1 MSWFGSASEWK
12 QGLGSLALSKVEELE
27 NQVERF
33 KRERQQKQNQ
43 LDTLQQALDKQKLKT
58 DDTAKEKQSLLKD
71 IEQLSR
77 SCEQLQLQL
86 QKSQH
91 DHVTS
96 SITLLPPRQTAA
108 VESLPSHSGEEVNS
122 LRKKVDELMQENRSL
137 QIQLGEQKTQAQSL
151 DSSLT
156 SSTSSLGDDDR
167 DFWGSERGN
176 KWSQRTPS
184 TTPRKALET
193 SEENP
198 FKTPFTGPHIKALGM
213 SEGNPIKSQSKL
225 HSLSSLSTSSLTPN
239 DDYIKEL
246 ERAVEQYKMELEG
259 LKSSSSAL
267 PDTSKLQQEVTT
279 LRATLDKANADL
291 STREKNIKAA
301 NEQLSMLKSNEEAA
315 AGKLV
320 KTEQRL
326 RAIQSELECQ
336 RHNSEAA
343 RKNQE
348 DKFKERERELSADIT
363 RAQNDMMGMERQIC
377 DLQTKLQQQETLSRN
392 TQNTLQASL
401 DKALAQIAS
410 VDKDCKVAVNR
421 SSQLE
426 AEIAKLEKTA
436 QDSAKTLT
444 QLRQDKEMAAA
455 QVLGLKTKLCAA
467 ESLVEKL
474 TTRVELAEQLADSR
488 KLELEQLHSDKDK
501 AVKEAENTITKLS
514 QEIIQLQEE
523 LKSKE
528 KQKEEAQQAINITK
542 DECDKKLAGINS
554 MEAEVTDMRGQ
565 VSKITADMECLKC
578 ETAASIKTAKEEASL
593 QVEKIQAAA
602 KLEIDEA
609 KMNAE
614 AEIAKIKE
622 ATELEVKNAKKTAA
636 ESIDLRHEETQAQL
650 NQMRQQVIEA
660 ETRVKVAEE
669 EKLEA
674 QNKEDAARGER
685 LAAEVSKWELE
696 GKNDTLKAD
705 IAQHLETINSLKY
718 EIEVLMREKAAEEH
732 HESQMREKEAS
743 VQMLTSSLE
752 EKKQTI
758 SDLEKKCFNLEV
770 KLETLSEDKEQIE
783 SQLKDERKLH
793 TDSIATLNK
802 SVEEKEL
809 TLAKNYKE
817 MDALTVTLAS
827 AQAENMELVDQLKSL
842 KGEME
847 DKFQNLQVSLVDSVT
862 ALEKE
867 RDFAIHLQSRCDS
880 HEQQLKEAREQKQQI
895 EVKYVNEEKHH
906 TESIRNLN
914 SILEKHEESL
924 EKKQKEM
931 ENLKSQL
938 ETMKAEN
945 RILEEERER
954 MITDNEEK
962 LSIVQGALEVAE
974 TQSANLKEQGHTLH
988 AKLDQLSITFENKA
1002 QTFVQERSELGQAIA
1017 CLKLSLEDLGNKHRE
1032 KSTKLTE
1039 AEQDICQLT
1048 VSIDEKTMAYNEV
1061 VSTLRSNESLIKER
1075 EIEIAKLEKL
1085 VEEATDN
1092 WRDSKC
1098 QCEILTCSLKEK
1110 EEELSQSSSTSR
1122 VLSEEFD
1129 ALKSRLE
1136 AAALE
1141 ISALKDDIVLKSQKM
1156 SELEIN
1162 AKRTEEAMARVE
1174 YLEEELKKLHEKHDV
1189 VVAQLSEA
1197 SVTLV
1202 TKEEECTQS
1211 RAAIEELENKKNAT
1225 IQSLQ
1230 DKQSLLSEEKKTLL
1244 ARLQEEEKKT
1254 SNASQNQ
1261 LEVKRQL
1268 DGTWAQSDEFQ
1279 KELEEHKSAV
1289 CKLKETHSRLLAEKL
1304 QWEEE
1309 QKLLKS
1315 TVENLQQAK
1324 NNLSSKVETLHNSN
1338 ACLRDN
1344 IETLRETSVALKSKY
1359 EEMVSSHK
1367 QLESSLTEK
1376 SEELEHLRVS
1386 HKMLQEMGQHT
1397 AETEYEELVVKHTK
1411 LAQDYGAV
1419 KSELDKVK
1427 EELDSAMRALQTAK
1441 KTMVDIETF
1450 HEVCKEKEFI
1460 SAELE
1465 NIHTEYLQ
1473 IYNEQTNLQELL
1485 RITEDRAKT
1494 NETERRKYEQNF
1506 LEMTEVLNARI
1517 TTLTDTVTSFNNKF
1531 KEQHDSFSALRKNF
1545 SYLEETLD
1553 EITSKFEEERK
1564 KGEMVQ
1570 KDFDNYREIITMM
1583 GHQQNCSE
1591 NNEVAE
1597 IRRENA
1603 DLIARFVQ
1611 VEKANKALHL
1621 TVCRLRKK
1629 EAELTLQ
1636 LEAASLTGDTVSA
1649 SQTSSHAESV
1659 EDHDVM
1665 LQEPSNMD
1673 SDTSET
1679 VSVQL
1684 RAAEATIV
1692 SLQHQLNTTSKE
1704 LESLRESNHNMQSEE
1719 CDKRISDVST
1729 EESDIIALKRE
1740 ILDLKNEVAA
1750 KERLIQEMGGNTE
1763 TLGLEIDNLETGN
1776 YSNVT
1781 QPQECYVETS
1791 PRKSSKV
1798 EEPEDEGGDMS
1809 IGKTCFGVLKD
1820 DRKALKE
1827 ELQYIKKELM
1837 VSQEQLKSNKS
1848 LKDQLKNELD
1858 EVREKLNQT
1867 LYDLE
1872 RTKNQ
1877 NKFNRTIAEEL
1888 EEKVSLLE
1896 TELKA
1901 AIDRSKQLQ
1910 EENKKLTF
1918 SSNSSQDE
1926 SFPERQ
1932 TDLSSSIITRLQEE
1946 RNNLQEKYNC
1956 LKEQLGKMFEK
1967 QENFNMEFEESNN
1980 KSEELAFLNEELSSK
1995 NDELASKNDLL
2006 ISKNEELTVML
2017 DELKNEVTELM
2028 GQNNVL
2034 KSNTETLNK
2043 KEEELLK
2050 ENEDLLA
2057 LKQDLDT
2064 QIQTTSQKL
2073 EEVMSGNK
2081 TLISRNT
2088 DIVLQNEM
2096 LIAENQH
2103 LKTSL
2108 ATNSEDLKEL
2118 EQLKKNIQ
2126 ILEKE
2131 LELKVHQIDTRCT
2144 ELATQVEVLK
2154 AEKEELV
2161 SSYGVVSSE
2170 KKELLTA
2177 SQELTVNYNAI
2188 VAQSD
2193 QILKENLELCS
2204 EKERLQ
2210 SEMNAI
2216 LKDKIELL
2224 SEKEKLQSQ
2233 LKHLEKERD
2242 QLCMEKEA
2250 LLTQKDELKL
2260 ERDLALNDEVEIS
2273 KQKSLEAKIKEFE
2286 KENDELISEKETL
2299 VKQNEDL
2306 LSEKS
2311 VMLNEKMLLLSEKKE
2326 LQAEKEMIVK
2336 ENNKLLSDKEA
2347 LQMEKQELLEQKNI
2361 ILSDKQ
2367 QLSST
2372 NAQLHSENAKILK
2385 EKEVMLSEREIL
2397 VREKDEIL
2405 KNVEDMASEK
2415 NIMIL
2420 EQQKLE
2426 GEMMSMRGENE
2437 QIKINMGKLKIKV
2450 EENELDIEGLHA
2462 TIKNLISLKES
2473 LVLEKDQLN
2482 KINEQQIQKMEK
2494 LTTELSTLQDQITN
2508 NSSQNENLLSQL
2520 TQHVAD
2526 KQLMNSEIEHLKSKA
2541 EDWLIKKDQLTE
2553 ISEQQQEEI
2562 DKLTSDISAL
2572 QSQITNLSSQNET
2585 LSSRCAQHNTDK
2597 KLIDSEIEQLKS
2609 NIKDLLTEKDHF
2621 LKINKQQCEEMEK
2634 LTRERTEL
2642 QEERKNIFS
2651 LNETLSSQITQHDT
2665 EKKLLHDKIDLLKSN
2680 MKGLTEEKDKFAQ
2693 DLEDARTCCKS
2704 FEDDNETQR
2713 KTLESQKI
2721 EIESLQN
2728 VIGSLKQQQLKQ
2740 DEAIETLKKSLTL
2753 KVEEVVEVSKEL
2765 ARVKEEL
2772 HVVQG
2777 DLQVSRENLSNKL
2790 KEATNLMMEK
2800 ASMEVEMASLKDKI
2814 SSVTE
2819 MEKCLITKEAEIE
2832 ELSNLVKESRTDL
2845 ATLRAKF
2852 SLNQKI
2858 SRKKE
2863 EELREYMKHI
2873 DDMKEEANQLK
2884 QQVNI
2889 AEERSTSHHKQL
2901 EKVTQQVAHWQ
2912 NRFNKKNTEA
2922 EEEASKHIEIINKML
2937 DLEERNE
2944 SLESKVVILQA
2955 QIKKLKSNNSKEI
2968 SQTETGRQKRNS
2980 NVISDASS
2988 SHIKEATGIQP
2999 SQGSDSQEIVG
3010 SSQTPV
3016 AKNSSSYQIT
3026 RRAVTR
3032 RATMLSLLN
3041 SSASSSPK
3049 ASSSS
3054 PQEGRTRLRRSRGG
3068 NLDGTSSIKL
3078 SHENKM
3084 RMRRS
3089 HSDLLSG
3096 TAPLDNETMKQAMK
3110 RVSASTSSLKCQ
3122 KKRRSGT
3129 DKPGLPGF
3137 AETLS
3142 TKLKKGLNDLPS
3154 DLESPGV
3161 VQRSTTLA
3169 KKMRAGEKLQEGG
3182 PLKYLNPNSPIH
3194 VSSRRSHS
3202 HRSSNVVTRS
3212 KAPCSAAHGEEC
3224 KTQ

>member
-1473 IYNEQTNLQELL
+1473 I
-1485 RITEDRAKT
+1485 
-1494 NETERRKYEQNF
+1494 
-1506 LEMTEVLNARI
+1506 
-1517 TTLTDTVTSFNNKF
+1517 
-1531 KEQHDSFSALRKNF
+1531 
-1545 SYLEETLD
+1545 
-1553 EITSKFEEERK
+1553 TSKFEEERK

-2790 KEATNLMMEK
+2790 KE
-2800 ASMEVEMASLKDKI
+2800 
-2814 SSVTE
+2814 
-2819 MEKCLITKEAEIE
+2819 IE

>member
-1473 IYNEQTNLQELL
+1473 I
-1485 RITEDRAKT
+1485 
-1494 NETERRKYEQNF
+1494 
-1506 LEMTEVLNARI
+1506 
-1517 TTLTDTVTSFNNKF
+1517 
-1531 KEQHDSFSALRKNF
+1531 
-1545 SYLEETLD
+1545 
-1553 EITSKFEEERK
+1553 TSKFEEERK

-2790 KEATNLMMEK
+2790 KE
-2800 ASMEVEMASLKDKI
+2800 
-2814 SSVTE
+2814 
-2819 MEKCLITKEAEIE
+2819 IE

-3169 KKMRAGEKLQEGG
+3169 KKMRAGEKLQ
-3182 PLKYLNPNSPIH
+3182 
-3194 VSSRRSHS
+3194 VSIMSI
-3202 HRSSNVVTRS
+3202 N
-3212 KAPCSAAHGEEC
+3212 
-3224 KTQ
+3224 

>member
-108 VESLPSHSGEEVNS
+108 VESLPSHSGDALSLSEVGTPSAEVSTLLLTSDPAQFSTGPATLPTEGPVWEEVNS

-1473 IYNEQTNLQELL
+1473 I
-1485 RITEDRAKT
+1485 
-1494 NETERRKYEQNF
+1494 
-1506 LEMTEVLNARI
+1506 
-1517 TTLTDTVTSFNNKF
+1517 
-1531 KEQHDSFSALRKNF
+1531 
-1545 SYLEETLD
+1545 
-1553 EITSKFEEERK
+1553 TSKFEEERK

-2790 KEATNLMMEK
+2790 KE
-2800 ASMEVEMASLKDKI
+2800 
-2814 SSVTE
+2814 
-2819 MEKCLITKEAEIE
+2819 IE

-3169 KKMRAGEKLQEGG
+3169 KKMRAGEKLQT
-3182 PLKYLNPNSPIH
+3182 LL
-3194 VSSRRSHS
+3194 
-3202 HRSSNVVTRS
+3202 
-3212 KAPCSAAHGEEC
+3212 
-3224 KTQ
+3224 

>member
-108 VESLPSHSGEEVNS
+108 VESLPSHSGDALSLSEVGTPSAEVSTLLLTSDPAQFSTGPATLPTEGPVWEEVNS

-246 ERAVEQYKMELEG
+246 ERAVEQYKMELEVDFEG
-259 LKSSSSAL
+259 
-267 PDTSKLQQEVTT
+267 
-279 LRATLDKANADL
+279 
-291 STREKNIKAA
+291 
-301 NEQLSMLKSNEEAA
+301 
-315 AGKLV
+315 AGCLLV

-1338 ACLRDN
+1338 ACLR
-1344 IETLRETSVALKSKY
+1344 
-1359 EEMVSSHK
+1359 
-1367 QLESSLTEK
+1367 
-1376 SEELEHLRVS
+1376 
-1386 HKMLQEMGQHT
+1386 
-1397 AETEYEELVVKHTK
+1397 
-1411 LAQDYGAV
+1411 
-1419 KSELDKVK
+1419 
-1427 EELDSAMRALQTAK
+1427 
-1441 KTMVDIETF
+1441 
-1450 HEVCKEKEFI
+1450 
-1460 SAELE
+1460 
-1465 NIHTEYLQ
+1465 
-1473 IYNEQTNLQELL
+1473 
-1485 RITEDRAKT
+1485 
-1494 NETERRKYEQNF
+1494 
-1506 LEMTEVLNARI
+1506 
-1517 TTLTDTVTSFNNKF
+1517 
-1531 KEQHDSFSALRKNF
+1531 
-1545 SYLEETLD
+1545 
-1553 EITSKFEEERK
+1553 
-1564 KGEMVQ
+1564 
-1570 KDFDNYREIITMM
+1570 
-1583 GHQQNCSE
+1583 
-1591 NNEVAE
+1591 
-1597 IRRENA
+1597 
-1603 DLIARFVQ
+1603 
-1611 VEKANKALHL
+1611 
-1621 TVCRLRKK
+1621 
-1629 EAELTLQ
+1629 
-1636 LEAASLTGDTVSA
+1636 
-1649 SQTSSHAESV
+1649 
-1659 EDHDVM
+1659 
-1665 LQEPSNMD
+1665 
-1673 SDTSET
+1673 
-1679 VSVQL
+1679 
-1684 RAAEATIV
+1684 
-1692 SLQHQLNTTSKE
+1692 
-1704 LESLRESNHNMQSEE
+1704 
-1719 CDKRISDVST
+1719 
-1729 EESDIIALKRE
+1729 
-1740 ILDLKNEVAA
+1740 
-1750 KERLIQEMGGNTE
+1750 
-1763 TLGLEIDNLETGN
+1763 
-1776 YSNVT
+1776 
-1781 QPQECYVETS
+1781 
-1791 PRKSSKV
+1791 
-1798 EEPEDEGGDMS
+1798 
-1809 IGKTCFGVLKD
+1809 
-1820 DRKALKE
+1820 
-1827 ELQYIKKELM
+1827 
-1837 VSQEQLKSNKS
+1837 
-1848 LKDQLKNELD
+1848 
-1858 EVREKLNQT
+1858 
-1867 LYDLE
+1867 
-1872 RTKNQ
+1872 
-1877 NKFNRTIAEEL
+1877 
-1888 EEKVSLLE
+1888 
-1896 TELKA
+1896 
-1901 AIDRSKQLQ
+1901 
-1910 EENKKLTF
+1910 
-1918 SSNSSQDE
+1918 
-1926 SFPERQ
+1926 
-1932 TDLSSSIITRLQEE
+1932 
-1946 RNNLQEKYNC
+1946 
-1956 LKEQLGKMFEK
+1956 
-1967 QENFNMEFEESNN
+1967 
-1980 KSEELAFLNEELSSK
+1980 
-1995 NDELASKNDLL
+1995 
-2006 ISKNEELTVML
+2006 
-2017 DELKNEVTELM
+2017 
-2028 GQNNVL
+2028 
-2034 KSNTETLNK
+2034 
-2043 KEEELLK
+2043 
-2050 ENEDLLA
+2050 
-2057 LKQDLDT
+2057 
-2064 QIQTTSQKL
+2064 
-2073 EEVMSGNK
+2073 
-2081 TLISRNT
+2081 
-2088 DIVLQNEM
+2088 
-2096 LIAENQH
+2096 
-2103 LKTSL
+2103 
-2108 ATNSEDLKEL
+2108 
-2118 EQLKKNIQ
+2118 
-2126 ILEKE
+2126 
-2131 LELKVHQIDTRCT
+2131 
-2144 ELATQVEVLK
+2144 
-2154 AEKEELV
+2154 
-2161 SSYGVVSSE
+2161 
-2170 KKELLTA
+2170 
-2177 SQELTVNYNAI
+2177 
-2188 VAQSD
+2188 
-2193 QILKENLELCS
+2193 
-2204 EKERLQ
+2204 
-2210 SEMNAI
+2210 
-2216 LKDKIELL
+2216 
-2224 SEKEKLQSQ
+2224 
-2233 LKHLEKERD
+2233 
-2242 QLCMEKEA
+2242 
-2250 LLTQKDELKL
+2250 
-2260 ERDLALNDEVEIS
+2260 
-2273 KQKSLEAKIKEFE
+2273 
-2286 KENDELISEKETL
+2286 
-2299 VKQNEDL
+2299 
-2306 LSEKS
+2306 
-2311 VMLNEKMLLLSEKKE
+2311 
-2326 LQAEKEMIVK
+2326 
-2336 ENNKLLSDKEA
+2336 
-2347 LQMEKQELLEQKNI
+2347 
-2361 ILSDKQ
+2361 
-2367 QLSST
+2367 
-2372 NAQLHSENAKILK
+2372 
-2385 EKEVMLSEREIL
+2385 
-2397 VREKDEIL
+2397 
-2405 KNVEDMASEK
+2405 
-2415 NIMIL
+2415 
-2420 EQQKLE
+2420 
-2426 GEMMSMRGENE
+2426 
-2437 QIKINMGKLKIKV
+2437 
-2450 EENELDIEGLHA
+2450 
-2462 TIKNLISLKES
+2462 
-2473 LVLEKDQLN
+2473 
-2482 KINEQQIQKMEK
+2482 
-2494 LTTELSTLQDQITN
+2494 
-2508 NSSQNENLLSQL
+2508 
-2520 TQHVAD
+2520 
-2526 KQLMNSEIEHLKSKA
+2526 
-2541 EDWLIKKDQLTE
+2541 
-2553 ISEQQQEEI
+2553 
-2562 DKLTSDISAL
+2562 
-2572 QSQITNLSSQNET
+2572 
-2585 LSSRCAQHNTDK
+2585 
-2597 KLIDSEIEQLKS
+2597 
-2609 NIKDLLTEKDHF
+2609 
-2621 LKINKQQCEEMEK
+2621 
-2634 LTRERTEL
+2634 
-2642 QEERKNIFS
+2642 
-2651 LNETLSSQITQHDT
+2651 
-2665 EKKLLHDKIDLLKSN
+2665 
-2680 MKGLTEEKDKFAQ
+2680 
-2693 DLEDARTCCKS
+2693 
-2704 FEDDNETQR
+2704 
-2713 KTLESQKI
+2713 
-2721 EIESLQN
+2721 
-2728 VIGSLKQQQLKQ
+2728 
-2740 DEAIETLKKSLTL
+2740 
-2753 KVEEVVEVSKEL
+2753 
-2765 ARVKEEL
+2765 
-2772 HVVQG
+2772 
-2777 DLQVSRENLSNKL
+2777 
-2790 KEATNLMMEK
+2790 
-2800 ASMEVEMASLKDKI
+2800 
-2814 SSVTE
+2814 
-2819 MEKCLITKEAEIE
+2819 
-2832 ELSNLVKESRTDL
+2832 
-2845 ATLRAKF
+2845 
-2852 SLNQKI
+2852 
-2858 SRKKE
+2858 
-2863 EELREYMKHI
+2863 
-2873 DDMKEEANQLK
+2873 
-2884 QQVNI
+2884 
-2889 AEERSTSHHKQL
+2889 
-2901 EKVTQQVAHWQ
+2901 
-2912 NRFNKKNTEA
+2912 
-2922 EEEASKHIEIINKML
+2922 
-2937 DLEERNE
+2937 
-2944 SLESKVVILQA
+2944 
-2955 QIKKLKSNNSKEI
+2955 
-2968 SQTETGRQKRNS
+2968 
-2980 NVISDASS
+2980 
-2988 SHIKEATGIQP
+2988 
-2999 SQGSDSQEIVG
+2999 
-3010 SSQTPV
+3010 
-3016 AKNSSSYQIT
+3016 
-3026 RRAVTR
+3026 
-3032 RATMLSLLN
+3032 
-3041 SSASSSPK
+3041 
-3049 ASSSS
+3049 
-3054 PQEGRTRLRRSRGG
+3054 
-3068 NLDGTSSIKL
+3068 
-3078 SHENKM
+3078 
-3084 RMRRS
+3084 
-3089 HSDLLSG
+3089 
-3096 TAPLDNETMKQAMK
+3096 
-3110 RVSASTSSLKCQ
+3110 
-3122 KKRRSGT
+3122 
-3129 DKPGLPGF
+3129 
-3137 AETLS
+3137 
-3142 TKLKKGLNDLPS
+3142 
-3154 DLESPGV
+3154 
-3161 VQRSTTLA
+3161 
-3169 KKMRAGEKLQEGG
+3169 
-3182 PLKYLNPNSPIH
+3182 
-3194 VSSRRSHS
+3194 
-3202 HRSSNVVTRS
+3202 
-3212 KAPCSAAHGEEC
+3212 
-3224 KTQ
+3224 